1 MDASFSIRRTLRGI
15 GRTGRSS
22 RGFTLMELILIIVLL
37 GVLSMV
43 AAPRIFNTADFY
55 ARGFHDETLALLR
68 YAQKTAIAQRRT
80 VCVTFTV
87 SPVST
92 ASLRTAIVEAI
103 GTCSANLVGPRGDTP
118 GTITSRSGVNYS
130 VSPQPAVS
138 FDGLGQP
145 LDGSGAVIAVTRTI
159 TVSGSG
165 KVITIEPATGYVHE

>member
-1 MDASFSIRRTLRGI
+1 MDASFSIRRTVRGI

-37 GVLSMV
+37 GVLSVV

-92 ASLRTAIVEAI
+92 ASLRIASLEAVS
-103 GTCSANLVGPRGDTP
+103 TCDTNLVGPRGDTP
-118 GTITSRSGVNYS
+118 GTVTSKAGVSYS
-130 VSPQPAVS
+130 ASPPTAVS

-145 LDGSGAVIAVTRTI
+145 LNSSGTLNNAVLTI

-165 KVITIEPATGYVHE
+165 KVISIEPYTGYVHE